1 MRKIRLV
8 DERWHR
14 FLVRSALSDLAIAL
28 VSYLIFGPGFF
39 LMFLTIG
46 LFFLLLD
53 RLGIP
58 AVELDVGGSV
68 CRIYPNRNFSEIVV
82 EGEERKTFPLLP
94 GKNTIEVRG
103 KTIAVYLVPRRFFPS
118 VLVEFEGEK
127 LKLV

>member
-8 DERWHR
+8 DERRRR
-14 FLVRSALSDLAIAL
+14 FLVRSALLNFVIAI
-28 VSYLIFGPGFF
+28 VSYLISGPGLF
-39 LMFLTIG
+39 LMFLAIG
-46 LFFLLLD
+46 LFFILLD

-68 CRIYPNRNFSEIVV
+68 YRIYPSWNFSEVVV

-103 KTIAVYLVPRRFFPS
+103 EVIAVYLVPRRFFPS
-118 VLVEFEGEK
+118 VLIEFEERSSN
-127 LKLV
+127 